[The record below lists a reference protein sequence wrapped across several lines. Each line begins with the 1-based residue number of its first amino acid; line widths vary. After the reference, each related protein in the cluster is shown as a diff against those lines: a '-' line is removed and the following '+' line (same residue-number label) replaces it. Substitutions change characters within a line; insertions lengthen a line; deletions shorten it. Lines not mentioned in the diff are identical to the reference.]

1 MPARDGYRRFIPTYM
16 GNAQNPC
23 VKPYSLA
30 VHPHVHGE
38 RALERHI
45 CDNVAGSSPRTW
57 GTLRERPLITPLN
70 RFIPTYMG
78 NAGQRHL
85 FPSMQSVHPHVHGE
99 RIGVFRHDGSLYG
112 SSPRTWGTQHPHER
126 RQRSHRFIPTYM
138 GNAPLSWP
146 MGVVPAVHPHVHGE
160 RLWVQAEGAVY
171 SGSSPR
177 TWGTHNPGRRDP
189 DGDRFI
195 PTYMG
200 NAYPTM
206 WLE

>member
-1 MPARDGYRRFIPTYM
+1 
-16 GNAQNPC
+16 
-23 VKPYSLA
+23 
-30 VHPHVHGE
+30 
-38 RALERHI
+38 
-45 CDNVAGSSPRTW
+45 
-57 GTLRERPLITPLN
+57 
-70 RFIPTYMG
+70 
-78 NAGQRHL
+78 
-85 FPSMQSVHPHVHGE
+85 
-99 RIGVFRHDGSLYG
+99 
-112 SSPRTWGTQHPHER
+112 
-126 RQRSHRFIPTYM
+126 
-138 GNAPLSWP
+138 